1 MVPRVVDSLFLV
13 PRLCGGSGNGSLE
26 ISRPRSRS
34 SILPEPRHNGGG
46 GGRRGR
52 FCVLVP
58 FFFPLSF
65 SLLFCF
71 RREVKKRGR
80 ERERRRADKGV
91 WVSIEAGSN
100 NSSSGGG
107 GDSRRWSKRSG
118 ARKRETTILLRT
130 DIRYKLG
137 RAITAFAMLLPRF
150 LPSFLPLPLR
160 FYPWYSIKVAKQP
173 GRILDERE
181 RERRERERERLRR
194 LEGPSRLE

>member
-1 MVPRVVDSLFLV
+1 MVPRVVGSLFLV
-13 PRLCGGSGNGSLE
+13 PRRGSGNGSLE

-46 GGRRGR
+46 GRRRGR
-52 FCVLVP
+52 FCVRFSL
-58 FFFPLSF
+58 FSFFPLFF
-65 SLLFCF
+65 SPFLFSA
-71 RREVKKRGR
+71 RGEKTR
-80 ERERRRADKGV
+80 ERERKRADKGV

-100 NSSSGGG
+100 NSSSSSSGGGGGG

-150 LPSFLPLPLR
+150 LPSFLPSFLYPRVSTLGTPLKSR
-160 FYPWYSIKVAKQP
+160 NS
-173 GRILDERE
+173 RDESSA
-181 RERRERERERLRR
+181 REREREIGRERLAVT
-194 LEGPSRLE
+194 P

>member
-1 MVPRVVDSLFLV
+1 M
-13 PRLCGGSGNGSLE
+13 
-26 ISRPRSRS
+26 
-34 SILPEPRHNGGG
+34 
-46 GGRRGR
+46 
-52 FCVLVP
+52 
-58 FFFPLSF
+58 
-65 SLLFCF
+65 
-71 RREVKKRGR
+71 
-80 ERERRRADKGV
+80 

-100 NSSSGGG
+100 NSSGGGGG

-173 GRILDERE
+173 GRILGETE
-181 RERRERERERLRR
+181 KEERERERLAVTRR